1 MRSGVT
7 GSTRLRIVRRSRF
20 RRLGD
25 IRRDPS
31 RLVFGEQLGR
41 RAPGRVRF
49 HNRRSSTPGRWRHD
63 APMTVSG
70 ALLAFRGRGAW
81 RHPFISFQATT
92 RAKARTINTDAT
104 INTRQYCVPSTFRS
118 DLLKRAKH
126 SGHLY
131 VSKPLAVPNL
141 VPHCGHVTRGASGM
155 RRKINWQPPINND
168 RQARKNSN

>member
-1 MRSGVT
+1 MVT
-7 GSTRLRIVRRSRF
+7 PCEGRFGGLLFCFFSAPPILLRLALHRWCIRIF
-20 RRLGD
+20 DLH
-25 IRRDPS
+25 PM
-31 RLVFGEQLGR
+31 R
-41 RAPGRVRF
+41 RAPRTIGRAE
-49 HNRRSSTPGRWRHD
+49 SLRHD
-63 APMTVSG
+63 APMTVSE
-70 ALLAFRGRGAW
+70 GRGAW
-81 RHPFISFQATT
+81 RHPFISFQATA
-92 RAKARTINTDAT
+92 RAKARTINTEAT